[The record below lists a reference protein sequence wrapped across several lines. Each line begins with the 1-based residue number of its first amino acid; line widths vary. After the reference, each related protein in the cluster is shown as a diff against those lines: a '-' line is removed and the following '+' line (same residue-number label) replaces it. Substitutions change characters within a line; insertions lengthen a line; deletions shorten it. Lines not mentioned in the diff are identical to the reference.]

1 MKKFHKSLKFQIYQ
15 CSVCHEAWPLKTKP
29 KTTVSYTC
37 SCCLRDKNIPKKFST
52 ENSMIPSLVPKELQ
66 GLTQFEAMLIAR
78 AFPVMHVYT
87 KPRGGQRA
95 YRGHVITLPQDVH
108 QLADILP
115 RCPKDLPVIIFT
127 INGKDNSSS
136 DFVVRHK
143 KWKMHLIG

>member
-1 MKKFHKSLKFQIYQ
+1 
-15 CSVCHEAWPLKTKP
+15 
-29 KTTVSYTC
+29 
-37 SCCLRDKNIPKKFST
+37 
-52 ENSMIPSLVPKELQ
+52 
-66 GLTQFEAMLIAR
+66 MLIAR
-78 AFPVMHVYT
+78 AFPVMRVYT

-95 YRGHVITLPQDVH
+95 YKGHVITLPQDVQ

-143 KWKMHLIG
+143 FITHKLKWVASFQQMLTLKEKKKKSVKSFLMRHSNTTGILAMSH